1 MSSSLQLI
9 LAAVVV
15 ILGIVLIVGG
25 IIRGRHGAVAVGVLV
40 AGVAMNTVLTLW
52 KKRNDRLQ

>member
-1 MSSSLQLI
+1 MSPSLQLI

-15 ILGIVLIVGG
+15 ILGIVLVVGG

-40 AGVAMNTVLTLW
+40 AGVAMNTVLALW